1 MRAFASARYTAC
13 WNGSDLSGRKPGW
26 CSIASTSR
34 SGLRPWGK
42 VRPWARA
49 CSRPT
54 ARPLPVARWTNVHGY
69 DPSFLSERIDLTKIY
84 KPMLDKGKVAPL
96 LDGSGHELAYHH
108 FTSVIR
114 ADRKFPLITAVNIDG
129 DRLVNPGARQDTW
142 RRDARIA
149 DEFQPNGDFYE
160 KSKGHDPVQ
169 FSRGHQVRLLDPCW
183 SKAQQHADALAEAK
197 LNAEDTFHYT
207 NAAPQVQTYNDIDW
221 GDLEDYLLD
230 KAQTTMKRLT
240 VFTGPVYR
248 DDDPLYGKTRPN
260 GPWKIPLSYW
270 KVAVLQKTPAKIA
283 AAAFIVGQVQY
294 VQALFEAKVFTRL
307 TPYTVD
313 EMRQRHIQTT
323 IQAIADVNGL
333 DFSALLPFD
342 AQGSLEATRQ
352 TRWISDINDV
362 VI

>member
-1 MRAFASARYTAC
+1 M
-13 WNGSDLSGRKPGW
+13 P
-26 CSIASTSR
+26 
-34 SGLRPWGK
+34 
-42 VRPWARA
+42 
-49 CSRPT
+49 PT
-54 ARPLPVARWTNVHGY
+54 ATATQVASQWTTGAVAQ
-69 DPSFLSERIDLTKIY
+69 PSTIK
-84 KPMLDKGKVAPL
+84 KGKT
-96 LDGSGHELAYHH
+96 ELYLKNEQA
-108 FTSVIR
+108 
-114 ADRKFPLITAVNIDG
+114 
-129 DRLVNPGARQDTW
+129 
-142 RRDARIA
+142 
-149 DEFQPNGDFYE
+149 
-160 KSKGHDPVQ
+160 
-169 FSRGHQVRLLDPCW
+169 
-183 SKAQQHADALAEAK
+183 
-197 LNAEDTFHYT
+197 
-207 NAAPQVQTYNDIDW
+207 
-221 GDLEDYLLD
+221 LEDYLLD

-270 KVAVLQKTPAKIA
+270 KVAVLQKTPAKVA

-323 IQAIADVNGL
+323 IQAIADVSGL
-333 DFSALLPFD
+333 DFSAVLPFD